1 MLVIVGHLVVGLKI
15 LAPKLIYLEAALVH
29 VEMDVALLKIR
40 SAGLPNRG
48 FGMQS
53 LNRLPRT
60 VADTFGVFLGRNEQD
75 LKLVV
80 MCFFVDLQDNTAN
93 LPSVNYNAICFAIG

>member
-40 SAGLPNRG
+40 SAGLPNLG

-80 MCFFVDLQDNTAN
+80 MCFFVDLQDM
-93 LPSVNYNAICFAIG
+93 V